1 MFSSIRA
8 KFLAI
13 LLPLFLVSFIVLS
26 AVSYYVSNGALVDNA
41 DTIARRTGGMAGEYL
56 DKMMTEKSIRLEEL
70 ADHPAMRTGDRAA
83 KIAALAAMKGRT
95 QGFDMVAYA
104 DLSGMAVSDKGV
116 DMDRGSREY
125 FKSVVSTGKPF
136 MTGPSVSGTTGK
148 LITIMAYP
156 VMTNGQ
162 VSGVIYG
169 TVSLAELSELVGS
182 FDYMETGYV
191 YVVDESGVCIG
202 YKQLP
207 DAVGKLNL
215 ANNGDQGLD
224 QRLLDGFKAALGSK
238 DPISTYYKTR
248 KGVENKA
255 VFTPVER
262 EGRRGVGGAGAPV
275 SEVEAASSMLL
286 RVMVGI
292 SVVVILIAAAMI
304 VVVAQKLT
312 NPIRALREECAV
324 INSGDLRKD
333 GATIDSND
341 ELGDLARG
349 FDQMRK
355 TMRSLLNNIKGQ
367 SERVASASEELTAS
381 AHQSAE
387 AANQV
392 AISITEIAAGVSE
405 QSTEAAGADKV
416 VAGIAERA
424 DGIARKSDEI
434 ANVSEGAVEKVGE
447 GRASI
452 RDVVGH
458 MNKINETTQTIQNSI
473 QLLAKGS
480 EEIQSIVEMISS
492 IAGQTNLLA
501 LNAAIEAA
509 RAGEH
514 GRGFAVVADEVRK
527 LAEQSEQ
534 SSRKI
539 ADLVTRNRA
548 DMEQAVTAGEE
559 GSASVANGMQAVE
572 SADAVFEAIS
582 GSISELS
589 AGVDAVSQSIRSMAN
604 ESQSM
609 RASMDS
615 IKGISK
621 KNSDEAQTVSAA
633 TEEQSASMQEV
644 AAASRELASLATDL
658 QNAVGKFKLS

>member
-26 AVSYYVSNGALVDNA
+26 GISYKVSNDALVDDA
-41 DTIARRTGGMAGEYL
+41 DKIARRTAGEAGEYL
-56 DKMMTEKSIRLEEL
+56 DKVMTEKSIRLEEL
-70 ADHPAMRTGDRAA
+70 ADHPAMRTGDRNA
-83 KIAALAAMKGRT
+83 KIAACAAMRART

-104 DLSGMAVSDKGV
+104 DLSGKAVSDKGV
-116 DMDRGSREY
+116 DMDRGSRDY
-125 FKSVVSTGKPF
+125 FKSVVATGKPF

-148 LITIMAYP
+148 LITIMCYP
-156 VMTNGQ
+156 VMTDGK
-162 VSGVIYG
+162 VSGVVYG

-182 FDYMETGYV
+182 FEYMETGYV
-191 YVVDESGVCIG
+191 YVIDEGGVCIA

-215 ANNGDQGLD
+215 AENGDQGLD
-224 QRLLDGFKAALGSK
+224 QRLIDGFKAALGAK

-255 VFTPVER
+255 VFTPIEL
-262 EGRRGVGGAGAPV
+262 EGRRWVAIACAPV
-275 SEVEAASSMLL
+275 TEVEAASAMLL
-286 RVMVGI
+286 KAMVGL
-292 SVVVILIAAAMI
+292 SVVIILIAAAII
-304 VVVAQKLT
+304 VVVAKKLSD
-312 NPIRALREECAV
+312 PIRALRDECEV
-324 INSGDLRKD
+324 INSGDLRQD
-333 GATIDSND
+333 HVTVDLND
-341 ELGDLARG
+341 ELGDLAKG
-349 FDQMRK
+349 FNQMRK
-355 TMRSLLNNIKGQ
+355 TMRGLLNNIRGQ
-367 SERVASASEELTAS
+367 SEHVASASEELTAS

-416 VAGIAERA
+416 VAGIADKAE
-424 DGIARKSDEI
+424 GIAAKADDI
-434 ANVSEGAVEKVGE
+434 AKVSHGAVEKVDE
-447 GRASI
+447 GRSSI

-458 MNKINETTQTIQNSI
+458 MNTISGTTQTIQNSI
-473 QLLAKGS
+473 QQLSKGS

-534 SSRKI
+534 SSQKI
-539 ADLVTRNRA
+539 SDLVMKNRS
-548 DMEQAVTAGEE
+548 DMEKAVAAGEE
-559 GSASVANGMQAVE
+559 GSASVANGMNAVQA
-572 SADAVFEAIS
+572 ADAVFEAIS

-589 AGVDAVSQSIRSMAN
+589 KGVGDVSESIRAMAN
-604 ESQSM
+604 ESQTM

-615 IKGISK
+615 IKSIST

-658 QNAVGKFKLS
+658 QNAVGQFKL

>member
-13 LLPLFLVSFIVLS
+13 LLPLFLLSFVVLS
-26 AVSYYVSNGALVDNA
+26 GISYYVSNKALVDDA
-41 DTIARRTGGMAGEYL
+41 DKIARRTGGEAGEYL
-56 DKMMTEKSIRLEEL
+56 DKVMTEKSIRLEEL
-70 ADHPAMRTGDRAA
+70 ADHPAMRGNDRNAI
-83 KIAALAAMKGRT
+83 IAALAAMKSRT
-95 QGFDMVAYA
+95 KGFDMVAYV
-104 DLSGMAVSDKGV
+104 DLSGKAVSDQGV

-125 FKSVVSTGKPF
+125 FKQVVSTGKPT

-148 LITIMAYP
+148 LITIMCYP
-156 VMTNGQ
+156 VMTDGK
-162 VSGVIYG
+162 VSGAVFG
-169 TVSLAELSELVGS
+169 TVSLAELSELVGT

-191 YVVDESGVCIG
+191 YVVDEGGICIA

-224 QRLLDGFKAALGSK
+224 QRLLDGFKTALSSE
-238 DPISTYYKTR
+238 DPISSYYKTR

-255 VFTPVER
+255 VFTKVEL
-262 EGRRGVGGAGAPV
+262 EGRRWVAIACAPV

-286 RVMVGI
+286 KAMVGL
-292 SVVVILIAAAMI
+292 SVVIILIAAAII

-312 NPIRALREECAV
+312 NPIRALRDECEV
-324 INSGDLRKD
+324 INSGDLRQDKV
-333 GATIDSND
+333 TIDLND
-341 ELGDLARG
+341 ELGDLAKG
-349 FDQMRK
+349 FNQMRK
-355 TMRSLLNNIKGQ
+355 TMRGLLNNIRSQ

-416 VAGIAERA
+416 VVAIAESA
-424 DGIARKSDEI
+424 DGIATKADEI
-434 ANVSEGAVEKVGE
+434 ATVSHSAVEKVGE

-458 MNKINETTQTIQNSI
+458 MNTINGTTQTIQNSI
-473 QLLAKGS
+473 QQLSKGS
-480 EEIQSIVEMISS
+480 EEIQSIVEMISN

-539 ADLVTRNRA
+539 ADLVMRNRA
-548 DMEQAVTAGEE
+548 DMEKAVTAGEE
-559 GSASVANGMQAVE
+559 GSASVANGMNAVQE
-572 SADAVFEAIS
+572 ADAVFEAIS

-589 AGVDAVSQSIRSMAN
+589 GGVGEVSRSIRTMAD
-604 ESQSM
+604 ESKSM

-621 KNSDEAQTVSAA
+621 KNSDETQTVSAA

-658 QNAVGKFKLS
+658 QNAVEQFKL

>member
-8 KFLAI
+8 KFMAI
-13 LLPLFLVSFIVLS
+13 LLPLFLVSFVVLS
-26 AVSYYVSNGALVDNA
+26 GISYYVSNKALVDDA
-41 DTIARRTGGMAGEYL
+41 DKIARRTAGEAGEYL
-56 DKMMTEKSIRLEEL
+56 DKVMTEKSIRLEEL
-70 ADHPAMRTGDRAA
+70 ADHPAMHGNDRNA

-95 QGFDMVAYA
+95 EGFDMVAYV
-104 DLSGMAVSDKGV
+104 DLSGKAVSDKGV

-125 FKSVVSTGKPF
+125 FKQVVSTGKPT

-148 LITIMAYP
+148 LITIMCYP
-156 VMTNGQ
+156 VMTDGK
-162 VSGVIYG
+162 VSGAVFG
-169 TVSLAELSELVGS
+169 TVSLAELSELVGT

-191 YVVDESGVCIG
+191 YVIDEGGVCIA

-224 QRLLDGFKAALGSK
+224 QRLLDGFKAALSSE
-238 DPISTYYKTR
+238 DPLSTYYKTR

-255 VFTPVER
+255 VFTKVEL
-262 EGRRGVGGAGAPV
+262 EGRRWVAIACAPV

-286 RVMVGI
+286 KVMVGI
-292 SVVVILIAAAMI
+292 SIAVILIAAAII
-304 VVVAQKLT
+304 VVVAKKLSD
-312 NPIRALREECAV
+312 PIRTLRDECEV
-324 INSGDLRKD
+324 INSGDLRQDKV
-333 GATIDSND
+333 TIDLND
-341 ELGDLARG
+341 ELGDLAQG
-349 FDQMRK
+349 FNQMRK
-355 TMRSLLNNIKGQ
+355 TMRGLLNNIRGQ

-405 QSTEAAGADKV
+405 QSTEAASADKV
-416 VAGIAERA
+416 VVSIADSA
-424 DGIARKSDEI
+424 DGIAAKADKMAE
-434 ANVSEGAVEKVGE
+434 VSHGAVEKVGE
-447 GRASI
+447 GRSSI

-480 EEIQSIVEMISS
+480 EEIQSIVEMISN

-548 DMEQAVTAGEE
+548 DMEKAVTAGEE
-559 GSASVANGMQAVE
+559 GTASVANGMTAVQE
-572 SADAVFEAIS
+572 ADGVFEAIS
-582 GSISELS
+582 GSISSL
-589 AGVDAVSQSIRSMAN
+589 ADGVGEVSKSIREMAN
-604 ESQSM
+604 ESQNM

-658 QNAVGKFKLS
+658 QNAVGKFKL

>member
-13 LLPLFLVSFIVLS
+13 LLPLFFVSFVALS
-26 AVSYYVSNGALVDNA
+26 GVSYYVSNNALVDDA
-41 DTIARRTGGMAGEYL
+41 DRIARRTGGMAGEYL
-56 DKMMTEKSIRLEEL
+56 DKVMTEKSIRLEEL
-70 ADHPAMRTGDRAA
+70 ADHPAMRGNDRAA
-83 KIAALAAMKGRT
+83 KIAACAAMKGRT
-95 QGFDMVAYA
+95 KGFDMVAYV
-104 DLSGMAVSDKGV
+104 DLSGKAISDKGV
-116 DMDRGSREY
+116 EMERGSREY
-125 FKSVVSTGKPF
+125 FKQVVATGKPF

-156 VMTNGQ
+156 VLTNGQ
-162 VSGVIYG
+162 VSGVVFG

-191 YVVDESGVCIG
+191 YVIDESGVCIG

-207 DAVGKLNL
+207 EAVGKLNL
-215 ANNGDQGLD
+215 AENGDQGLD
-224 QRLLDGFKAALGSK
+224 QRLLDGFKAALSSE

-255 VFTPVER
+255 VFTRVEL
-262 EGRRGVGGAGAPV
+262 EGRRWVAIACAPV
-275 SEVEAASSMLL
+275 DEVEAASAMLL
-286 RVMVGI
+286 KVMLGI
-292 SVVVILIAAAMI
+292 SIAVILIAAAII
-304 VVVAQKLT
+304 VVVAKKLSD
-312 NPIRALREECAV
+312 PIRELRDECAV
-324 INSGDLRKD
+324 INSGDLRQDKV
-333 GATIDSND
+333 TIDLND
-341 ELGDLARG
+341 ELGDLAQG
-349 FDQMRK
+349 FNQMRK
-355 TMRSLLNNIKGQ
+355 TMRGLLNNIRGQ

-416 VAGIAERA
+416 VSGIADRA
-424 DGIARKSDEI
+424 DGIAEKANEI
-434 ANVSEGAVEKVGE
+434 ATVSKGAVEKVGE

-458 MNKINETTQTIQNSI
+458 MNKINETTHTIQHSI
-473 QLLAKGS
+473 QLLSKGS
-480 EEIQSIVEMISS
+480 EEIQSIVEMISN

-534 SSRKI
+534 SSQKI
-539 ADLVTRNRA
+539 ADLVMRNRS
-548 DMEQAVTAGEE
+548 DMQQAVTAGEE
-559 GSASVANGMQAVE
+559 GSASVANGMDAVQA
-572 SADAVFEAIS
+572 ADAVFEAIS

-589 AGVDAVSQSIRSMAN
+589 DGVGEMATGIRTMAN

-658 QNAVGKFKLS
+658 QNAVGQFKL

>member
-13 LLPLFLVSFIVLS
+13 LLPLFLLSFAVLS
-26 AVSYYVSNGALVDNA
+26 GISYYVSNKALVDDA
-41 DTIARRTGGMAGEYL
+41 DKIARRTGGEAGEYL
-56 DKMMTEKSIRLEEL
+56 DKVMTEKSIRLEEL
-70 ADHPAMRTGDRAA
+70 ADHPAMRGNDRNA
-83 KIAALAAMKGRT
+83 KIAALAAMKSRT
-95 QGFDMVAYA
+95 KGFDMVAYV
-104 DLSGMAVSDKGV
+104 DLSGKAVSDQGV

-125 FKSVVSTGKPF
+125 FKQVVSTGKPT

-148 LITIMAYP
+148 LITIMCYP
-156 VMTNGQ
+156 VMTDGK
-162 VSGVIYG
+162 VSGAVFG
-169 TVSLAELSELVGS
+169 TVSLAELSELVGT

-191 YVVDESGVCIG
+191 YVVDEGGICIA

-224 QRLLDGFKAALGSK
+224 QRLLDGFKTALSSE
-238 DPISTYYKTR
+238 DPISSYYKTR

-255 VFTPVER
+255 VFTKVEL
-262 EGRRGVGGAGAPV
+262 EGRRWVAIACAPV

-286 RVMVGI
+286 KAMVGL
-292 SVVVILIAAAMI
+292 SVVIILIAAAII

-312 NPIRALREECAV
+312 NPIRALRDECEV
-324 INSGDLRKD
+324 INSGDLRQDKV
-333 GATIDSND
+333 TIDLND
-341 ELGDLARG
+341 ELGDLAKG
-349 FDQMRK
+349 FNQMRK
-355 TMRSLLNNIKGQ
+355 TMRGLLNNIRSQ

-416 VAGIAERA
+416 VVAIAESA
-424 DGIARKSDEI
+424 DGIATKADEI
-434 ANVSEGAVEKVGE
+434 AEVSHSAVEKVSE

-458 MNKINETTQTIQNSI
+458 MNTINGTTQTIKNSI
-473 QLLAKGS
+473 QQLSKGS
-480 EEIQSIVEMISS
+480 EEIQSIVEMISN

-539 ADLVTRNRA
+539 ADLVMRNRA
-548 DMEQAVTAGEE
+548 DMEKAVTAGEE
-559 GSASVANGMQAVE
+559 GSASVANGMNAVQE
-572 SADAVFEAIS
+572 ADAVFEAIS

-589 AGVDAVSQSIRSMAN
+589 GGVGEVSRSIRTMAD
-604 ESQSM
+604 ESKSM

-621 KNSDEAQTVSAA
+621 KNSDETQTVSAA

-658 QNAVGKFKLS
+658 QNAVEQFKL

>member
-8 KFLAI
+8 KFLAV

-26 AVSYYVSNGALVDNA
+26 GISYYVSSVALDKDA
-41 DTIARRTGGMAGEYL
+41 DRIARRTGGQAGEYL
-56 DKMMTEKSIRLEEL
+56 DKLVTEKSIRLEEL
-70 ADHPAMRTGDRAA
+70 ADNPAMRGSDRAA

-95 QGFDMVAYA
+95 KGFDMVAYA
-104 DLSGMAVSDKGV
+104 DLSGKAVSDQGV
-116 DMDRGSREY
+116 DMDRGDREY
-125 FKSVVSTGKPF
+125 FKQALSTGKPV

-148 LITIMAYP
+148 LITVMAYP
-156 VMTNGQ
+156 VMTGGKA
-162 VSGVIYG
+162 SGVVFG
-169 TVSLAELSELVGS
+169 TVSLGELSNIVGS

-191 YVVDESGVCIG
+191 YVIDESGVCIG

-207 DAVGKLNL
+207 EAVGKLDL
-215 ANNGDQGLD
+215 TKGDQGLD
-224 QRLLDGFKAALGSK
+224 PRLMDGFKKALGGTE
-238 DPISTYYKTR
+238 PISSYYKTR

-255 VFTPVER
+255 VFTPIQL
-262 EGRRGVGGAGAPV
+262 EGRRWVAIACAPV
-275 SEVEAASSMLL
+275 TEIEAASSMLL
-286 RVMVGI
+286 KVMIGV
-292 SVVVILIAAAMI
+292 SVVIILLATALI
-304 VVVAQKLT
+304 VLVAQKLT
-312 NPIRALREECAV
+312 KPIRELKEECEV
-324 INSGDLRKD
+324 INSGDLRQD
-333 GATIDSND
+333 HVTLDSND

-349 FDQMRK
+349 FNDMRK
-355 TMRSLLNNIKGQ
+355 TMRGLLNNIKGQ
-367 SERVASASEELTAS
+367 SEHVASASEELTAS

-405 QSTEAAGADKV
+405 QSTEAGSADQV
-416 VAGIAERA
+416 VTDIAESATGIASKA
-424 DGIARKSDEI
+424 DDIA
-434 ANVSEGAVEKVGE
+434 AVSRGAVEKVGE
-447 GRASI
+447 GRSAI

-458 MNKINETTQTIQNSI
+458 MNKINETTRTIQTSI
-473 QLLAKGS
+473 HLLSKGS
-480 EEIQSIVEMISS
+480 EEIQSIVEMISN

-539 ADLVTRNRA
+539 ADLVIRNKA
-548 DMEQAVTAGEE
+548 DMDQAVAAGEE
-559 GSASVANGMQAVE
+559 GSQSVANGMTSVE
-572 SADAVFEAIS
+572 AADAVFEAIS
-582 GSISELS
+582 GAISELS
-589 AGVDAVSQSIRSMAN
+589 DGVGEVSSNIRTMAH

-609 RASMDS
+609 RESMDS
-615 IKGISK
+615 IKKIST

-644 AAASRELASLATDL
+644 AAASRELATLATDL
-658 QNAVGKFKLS
+658 QNAVGKFRLS

>member
-13 LLPLFLVSFIVLS
+13 LLPLFLVSFVVLS
-26 AVSYYVSNGALVDNA
+26 GISYYVSNKALVDDA
-41 DTIARRTGGMAGEYL
+41 DKIARRTGGEAGEYL
-56 DKMMTEKSIRLEEL
+56 DKVMTEKSIRLEEL
-70 ADHPAMRTGDRAA
+70 ADHPAMRGNDRNA
-83 KIAALAAMKGRT
+83 KIAALAAMKSRT
-95 QGFDMVAYA
+95 KGFDMVAYV
-104 DLSGMAVSDKGV
+104 DLSGKAVSDQGV

-125 FKSVVSTGKPF
+125 FKQVVSTGKPT

-148 LITIMAYP
+148 LITIMCYP
-156 VMTNGQ
+156 VMTDGK
-162 VSGVIYG
+162 VSGAVFG
-169 TVSLAELSELVGS
+169 TVSLAELSELVGT

-191 YVVDESGVCIG
+191 YVVDEGGICIA

-224 QRLLDGFKAALGSK
+224 QRLLDGFKTALSSE
-238 DPISTYYKTR
+238 DPISSYYKTR

-255 VFTPVER
+255 VFTKVEL
-262 EGRRGVGGAGAPV
+262 EGRRWVAIACAPV

-286 RVMVGI
+286 KAMVGL
-292 SVVVILIAAAMI
+292 SVVIILIAAAII

-312 NPIRALREECAV
+312 NPIRALRDECEV
-324 INSGDLRKD
+324 INSGDLRQDKV
-333 GATIDSND
+333 TIDLND
-341 ELGDLARG
+341 ELGDLAKG
-349 FDQMRK
+349 FNQMRK
-355 TMRSLLNNIKGQ
+355 TMRGLLNNIRSQ

-405 QSTEAAGADKV
+405 QSTEAASADKV
-416 VAGIAERA
+416 VAAIADSA
-424 DGIARKSDEI
+424 DGIASKADDI
-434 ANVSEGAVEKVGE
+434 AAVSQGAVEKVGE
-447 GRASI
+447 GRSSI

-458 MNKINETTQTIQNSI
+458 MNTINGTTQTIQNSI
-473 QLLAKGS
+473 QQLSKGS
-480 EEIQSIVEMISS
+480 EEIQSIVEMISN

-539 ADLVTRNRA
+539 ADLVMRNRA
-548 DMEQAVTAGEE
+548 DMEKAVTAGEE
-559 GSASVANGMQAVE
+559 GSASVANGMNAVQE
-572 SADAVFEAIS
+572 ADAVFEAIS

-589 AGVDAVSQSIRSMAN
+589 GGVGEVSRSIRTMAD
-604 ESQSM
+604 ESKSM

-621 KNSDEAQTVSAA
+621 KNSDETQTVSAA

-658 QNAVGKFKLS
+658 QNAVEQFKL

>member
-13 LLPLFLVSFIVLS
+13 LLPLFLLSFVVLS
-26 AVSYYVSNGALVDNA
+26 GISYYVSNKALVDDA
-41 DTIARRTGGMAGEYL
+41 DKIARRTGGEAGEYL
-56 DKMMTEKSIRLEEL
+56 DKVMTEKSIRLEEL
-70 ADHPAMRTGDRAA
+70 ADHPAMRGNDRNA
-83 KIAALAAMKGRT
+83 KIAALAAMKSRT
-95 QGFDMVAYA
+95 KGFDMVAYV
-104 DLSGMAVSDKGV
+104 DLSGKAVSDQGV

-125 FKSVVSTGKPF
+125 FKQVVSTGKPT

-148 LITIMAYP
+148 LITIMCYP
-156 VMTNGQ
+156 VMTDGK
-162 VSGVIYG
+162 VSGAVFG
-169 TVSLAELSELVGS
+169 TVSLAELSELVGT

-191 YVVDESGVCIG
+191 YVVDEGGICIA

-224 QRLLDGFKAALGSK
+224 QRLLDGFKTALSSE
-238 DPISTYYKTR
+238 DPISSYYKTR

-255 VFTPVER
+255 VFTKVEL
-262 EGRRGVGGAGAPV
+262 EGRRWVAIACAPV

-286 RVMVGI
+286 KAMVGL
-292 SVVVILIAAAMI
+292 SVVIILIAAAII

-312 NPIRALREECAV
+312 NPIRALRDECEV
-324 INSGDLRKD
+324 INSGDLRQDKV
-333 GATIDSND
+333 TIDLND
-341 ELGDLARG
+341 ELGDLAKG
-349 FDQMRK
+349 FNQMRK
-355 TMRSLLNNIKGQ
+355 TMRGLLNNIRSQ

-416 VAGIAERA
+416 VVAIAESA
-424 DGIARKSDEI
+424 DGIATKADEI
-434 ANVSEGAVEKVGE
+434 ATVSHSAVEKVGE

-458 MNKINETTQTIQNSI
+458 MNTINGTTQTIQNSI
-473 QLLAKGS
+473 QQLSKGS
-480 EEIQSIVEMISS
+480 EEIQSIVEMISN

-539 ADLVTRNRA
+539 ADLVMRNRA
-548 DMEQAVTAGEE
+548 DMEKAVTAGEE
-559 GSASVANGMQAVE
+559 GSASVANGMNAVQE
-572 SADAVFEAIS
+572 ADAVFEAIS

-589 AGVDAVSQSIRSMAN
+589 GGVGEVSRSIRTMAD
-604 ESQSM
+604 ESKSM

-621 KNSDEAQTVSAA
+621 KNSDETQTVSAA

-658 QNAVGKFKLS
+658 QNAVEQFKL

>member
-13 LLPLFLVSFIVLS
+13 LLPLFLMSFVVLS
-26 AVSYYVSNGALVDNA
+26 GISYYVSNNALVEDA
-41 DTIARRTGGMAGEYL
+41 DKIARRTGGEAGEYL
-56 DKMMTEKSIRLEEL
+56 DKVMTEKSVRLEEL

-83 KIAALAAMKGRT
+83 KIAALAAMKSRT

-104 DLSGMAVSDKGV
+104 DLSGKAVSDQGV
-116 DMDRGSREY
+116 DMDRGSRDY

-156 VMTNGQ
+156 VMADGK
-162 VSGVIYG
+162 VSGVVYG
-169 TVSLAELSELVGS
+169 TVSLGELSELVGS
-182 FDYMETGYV
+182 FEYMETGYV
-191 YVVDESGVCIG
+191 YVVDEGGVCIA

-207 DAVGKLNL
+207 EAVGKLNL

-224 QRLLDGFKAALGSK
+224 QRLLDGFKVALGAK
-238 DPISTYYKTR
+238 NPISSYYKTR

-255 VFTPVER
+255 VFTPIEL
-262 EGRRGVGGAGAPV
+262 EGRRWVAIACAPV
-275 SEVEAASSMLL
+275 TEVEAASSMLL
-286 RVMVGI
+286 KVMLGI
-292 SVVVILIAAAMI
+292 SLAVILVAAAII
-304 VVVAQKLT
+304 VFVAKKLT
-312 NPIRALREECAV
+312 DPIRALREECDV

-333 GATIDSND
+333 GATIGSND

-355 TMRSLLNNIKGQ
+355 TMRGLLNNIKGQ

-405 QSTEAAGADKV
+405 QSTEAASADRV
-416 VAGIAERA
+416 VAGIADRA
-424 DGIARKSDEI
+424 DGIASKSDEI
-434 ANVSEGAVEKVGE
+434 ATVSHSAVEKVGE
-447 GRASI
+447 GRSSI

-458 MNKINETTQTIQNSI
+458 MNKINETTKTIQNSI

-534 SSRKI
+534 SSQKI

-548 DMEQAVTAGEE
+548 DMEKAVNAGEE
-559 GSASVANGMQAVE
+559 GSASVANGMTAVE
-572 SADAVFEAIS
+572 EADAVFEAIS
-582 GSISELS
+582 GSIAELS
-589 AGVDAVSQSIRSMAN
+589 GGVGEVSDSIRNMAK
-604 ESQSM
+604 ESQAM

-615 IKGISK
+615 IKNIST

-658 QNAVGKFKLS
+658 QNAVGKFKL